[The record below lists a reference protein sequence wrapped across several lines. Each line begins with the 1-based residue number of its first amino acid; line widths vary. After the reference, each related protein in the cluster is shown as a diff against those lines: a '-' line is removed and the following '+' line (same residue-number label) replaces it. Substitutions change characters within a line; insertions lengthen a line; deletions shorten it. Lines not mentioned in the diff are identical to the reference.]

1 MEKRVLQ
8 EFGIS
13 GWLSIRLLGL
23 SVGIPRGAI
32 KSEGWIMGREAER
45 KVRKECKS
53 NERLVQLAL

>member
-23 SVGIPRGAI
+23 SDGIPRGGVGCSI
-32 KSEGWIMGREAER
+32 RR
-45 KVRKECKS
+45 K
-53 NERLVQLAL
+53 